1 MPVLFWVC
9 RDEEEERW
17 LVMAAGQV
25 YGEYINEETA
35 ILDAIV
41 WQTRLVQRAIPPR
54 SGIGR
59 IGHGSTE

>member
-17 LVMAAGQV
+17 LVMAADHV

-35 ILDAIV
+35 ILDAIDLANEARSTGNSAEV
-41 WQTRLVQRAIPPR
+41 WHRSNRSRLY
-54 SGIGR
+54 
-59 IGHGSTE
+59 